1 MTRCPWPCP
10 VDSVVIRAVTY
21 EDLDPGGVAREFA
34 DSRGMSDAGA
44 PDYGTRRWA
53 EWTLGRAAVRDA
65 AETVGLTDV
74 VIEASS
80 KGAPIIAGSSWGVS
94 IAHTRGVVMGA
105 VGPGRVGVDVER
117 EDRDVSRLLRALLP
131 GEQEL
136 TVSLGSVSVFVAKEA
151 AAKATGL
158 GLGGSLARW
167 PIIDVELSGPSPRAS
182 VASPVGGVI
191 EVRLWQHAGYV
202 TGLAVVQAI
211 G

>member
-1 MTRCPWPCP
+1 MTRSDWPCP
-10 VDSVVIRAVTY
+10 VDGVAIRAMTY

-34 DSRGMSDAGA
+34 NSGIARDSGE

-53 EWTLGRAAVRDA
+53 EWTLGRVAVREA
-65 AETVGLTDV
+65 AEVVGLTDV
-74 VIEASS
+74 VIESS
-80 KGAPIIAGSSWGVS
+80 GEGAPMIVGSSWGVS

-117 EDRDVSRLLRALLP
+117 EDRDVSRLSRALLP

-151 AAKATGL
+151 AAKAAGT

-182 VASPVGGVI
+182 VASPVDGVI
-191 EVRLWQHAGYV
+191 EVRLWEHAGYV
-202 TGLAVVQAI
+202 TGLAVVHSAQ
-211 G
+211 